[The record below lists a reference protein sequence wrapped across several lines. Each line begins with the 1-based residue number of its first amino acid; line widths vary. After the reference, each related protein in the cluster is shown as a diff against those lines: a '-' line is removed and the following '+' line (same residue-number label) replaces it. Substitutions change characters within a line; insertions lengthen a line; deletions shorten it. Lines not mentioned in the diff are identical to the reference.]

1 MEMGRGGVSGVKRE
15 RSHVTSGKTKSN
27 RRKDEDKD
35 KTRRIGNVVG
45 KHQDGRR
52 AEGRERRK
60 DYERGRK
67 R

>member
-27 RRKDEDKD
+27 RRKDEDKEN
-35 KTRRIGNVVG
+35 KTDRKRGG
-45 KHQDGRR
+45 KHQDGRS
-52 AEGRERRK
+52 AEGREQRK